1 MVIKLIL
8 YIKRLNNGT
17 NVLVSGVNLLTAFN
31 TTNVKIQ
38 DGCIYTITNSAKG
51 NDTNGFIVRLTN
63 DITINRDEG
72 YYIPIMINN
81 NGEFKTIKLN
91 SSNINLS
98 LPKYTELEVNISVD
112 SIGTILNS
120 INTNIIDKFETLQ
133 SHLTA
138 TGNKLNS
145 LDTINEELVKIKN
158 LKKKSET
165 TKLG

>member
-1 MVIKLIL
+1 
-8 YIKRLNNGT
+8 
-17 NVLVSGVNLLTAFN
+17 
-31 TTNVKIQ
+31 
-38 DGCIYTITNSAKG
+38 
-51 NDTNGFIVRLTN
+51 
-63 DITINRDEG
+63 
-72 YYIPIMINN
+72 MINN

-98 LPKYTELEVNISVD
+98 LPKYTELEVDISVD
-112 SIGTILNS
+112 SIGIILNS